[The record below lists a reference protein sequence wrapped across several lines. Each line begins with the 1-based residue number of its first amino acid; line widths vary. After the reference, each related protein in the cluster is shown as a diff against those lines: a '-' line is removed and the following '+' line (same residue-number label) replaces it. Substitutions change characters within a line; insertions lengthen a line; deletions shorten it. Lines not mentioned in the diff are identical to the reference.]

1 MTRGFVFDMDDTL
14 YYERDYVRSG
24 FRSVAHAVAEAGE
37 ADDVERWLWSAFE
50 DGRRHDTFDGLLEA
64 FPTLA
69 ARHAV
74 PALIDAYRAHRPAI
88 DLAPGIEQLLDR
100 LKERDVPLAVL
111 SDGPLASQAAK
122 AAALHLDRWFDPVV
136 LTAALGEGAEK
147 PSTRGFELIATTWGL
162 PHDRLAY
169 VADNPAKDFAA
180 PRRLGWLGIRLRR
193 TGQLHAASE
202 PAGDAWAPDV
212 VLDDPAEILAWI
224 GDPRPGAEPVRID
237 HGEPTR

>member
-14 YYERDYVRSG
+14 YDERDYVRSG
-24 FRSVAHAVAEAGE
+24 FRSVAQSVADAGE
-37 ADDVERWLWSAFE
+37 PDIVERWLWSAFE
-50 DGRRHDTFDGLLEA
+50 NGRRHDTFDGLLEA
-64 FPTLA
+64 FPA
-69 ARHAV
+69 VGERYAV

-88 DLAPGIEQLLDR
+88 EFAPGIEELLNR
-100 LKERDVPLAVL
+100 LKDCDVPLAVL

-122 AAALHLDRWFDPVV
+122 AEALHLDRWFDPLV
-136 LTAALGEGAEK
+136 LTAALGEGAAK
-147 PSTRGFELIATTWGL
+147 PSTRGYEFIATTWGL

-169 VADNPAKDFAA
+169 VADNPGKDFVA

-193 TGQLHAASE
+193 PGQLHAASE

-224 GDPRPGAEPVRID
+224 GDPRPRG
-237 HGEPTR
+237 